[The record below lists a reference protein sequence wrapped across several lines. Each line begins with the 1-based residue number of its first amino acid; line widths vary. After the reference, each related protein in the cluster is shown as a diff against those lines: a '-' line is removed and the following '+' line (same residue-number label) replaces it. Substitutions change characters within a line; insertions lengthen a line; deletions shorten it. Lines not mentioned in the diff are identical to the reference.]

1 MYINFNSLIE
11 IKFEIN
17 IFSLFSFL
25 AGIFAGFIILGLI
38 YLLNCLLSL
47 KKKTIKI
54 NKEIKNISENDIK
67 DIIHKYQDAFND
79 EKRRRKNIPFDYF
92 RSSIYDMM
100 VEIASKFYPKS
111 KKPLMELSLHELIL
125 LDQYIVKKLDDLL
138 SKKGISLFKNLKL
151 STIMNL
157 VDKKTTI
164 DNNALVRNAKKF
176 KFKEIYGFALTLI
189 NIINPYFWFKKIVI
203 NPSINLLLN
212 KVFLVCYSIIGEET
226 YNVYS
231 KQAFVEEDSKLK
243 ELLNTIDKQSEK
255 IKKEGLLVNQ
265 VSEEK
270 IKKEKN

>member
-1 MYINFNSLIE
+1 
-11 IKFEIN
+11 
-17 IFSLFSFL
+17 
-25 AGIFAGFIILGLI
+25 
-38 YLLNCLLSL
+38 
-47 KKKTIKI
+47 
-54 NKEIKNISENDIK
+54 
-67 DIIHKYQDAFND
+67 
-79 EKRRRKNIPFDYF
+79 
-92 RSSIYDMM
+92 MM

-111 KKPLMELSLHELIL
+111 KKPLMELSLNELIL

-164 DNNALVRNAKKF
+164 DNTALVRNAKKF
-176 KFKEIYGFALTLI
+176 KFKEIYGLALTLI

-243 ELLNTIDKQSEK
+243 ELLNTIDKQTEK

-270 IKKEKN
+270 IKK

>member
-1 MYINFNSLIE
+1 
-11 IKFEIN
+11 
-17 IFSLFSFL
+17 
-25 AGIFAGFIILGLI
+25 
-38 YLLNCLLSL
+38 
-47 KKKTIKI
+47 
-54 NKEIKNISENDIK
+54 
-67 DIIHKYQDAFND
+67 
-79 EKRRRKNIPFDYF
+79 
-92 RSSIYDMM
+92 
-100 VEIASKFYPKS
+100 
-111 KKPLMELSLHELIL
+111 
-125 LDQYIVKKLDDLL
+125 
-138 SKKGISLFKNLKL
+138 
-151 STIMNL
+151 MNL